1 MTTRVASHAGSWY
14 SAAPKELSAT
24 LDEWLEEIG
33 SHVKEVDVEIGDSA
47 RQCLEWNTLPIPGA
61 RVIIAP

>member
-1 MTTRVASHAGSWY
+1 MTTRAASHAGSWY

-24 LDEWLEEIG
+24 LDEWLEAVGSAVEEVSVGIG
-33 SHVKEVDVEIGDSA
+33 GNA
-47 RQCLEWNTLPIPGA
+47 GQCLKWNTLPIAGA

>member
-14 SAAPKELSAT
+14 SAAPKELSST
-24 LDEWLEEIG
+24 LDEWLDEVGSRVEEVNIG
-33 SHVKEVDVEIGDSA
+33 IGDNA
-47 RQCLEWNTLPIPGA
+47 EQCLEWNTLPIPGA